1 MIYVIFIVIILLAMS
16 LKVVKEYDRG
26 VVFFLGK
33 LRGELP
39 EPANVDW
46 GGIQACA
53 PFALDHLTSSA
64 LASLDL
70 RADHDAPDYS

>member
-1 MIYVIFIVIILLAMS
+1 MVASLGQRSERSWAALQREFI
-16 LKVVKEYDRG
+16 
-26 VVFFLGK
+26 GK